1 MFRVAL
7 HPVGGYVLT
16 GAIIALLV
24 TLLIVLPL
32 RTPLA
37 KNRRRI
43 LVALR
48 LGVILL
54 VLAALLRPT
63 VVYTTSKRQD
73 STLVLL
79 ADQSRSMQTR
89 DSLGNES
96 RWEALRDVLGDAA
109 PTLDNLSEEVEIKVY
124 SFAGDLA
131 PVDISNG
138 KSRLEK
144 QATGSESAIG
154 TALADVLRREA
165 GKRLAGVVLLTD
177 GAQRALPPHDL
188 PPQTAARQLRDLGFP
203 LHTVVFGQSRAAD
216 AARDIALSDLHAN
229 DSVFVKN
236 ELNVAGTARI
246 AGFANDNVPVDLLF
260 ETAPGQMTV
269 VGSTQVRARGDG
281 DQLPVELTY
290 IPETPGEYK
299 VTLRAQP
306 QPGELTATNNELSTF
321 VTVRQGGINVL
332 YLQGANPVEARFI
345 RRALEAGPDIHVE
358 YHWIDAQRPQ
368 TRPVELSTAF
378 ERGKYNV
385 YSIGDLDS
393 TAFTAPELTALA
405 DTVRA
410 GAGLLMTGGLH
421 SFGPGGYQKTPLAE
435 VLPVQMGDL
444 ERQGFDQPPA
454 TDLHV
459 PGPLKMQPTAAG
471 EQLRVLLLGPATQN
485 RDTWATLPPL
495 DGANRFRGLAPLA
508 SVLAESVDA
517 PRVPL
522 LVAQTPG
529 NGRVLAFAGDS
540 TWHWALSGQ
549 DTLHK
554 RFWRQLVLWLAK
566 KDQSDS
572 QVWVELPQRRY
583 RPASRVEFTAGV
595 QAIEGADTADVTM
608 EAEIQLPDGSR
619 RPLRLARQQE
629 RFGGIFLEA
638 TAAGDYT
645 ITVTATRGGQP
656 LGTASARFL
665 VEVIDLELESPQAD
679 PNLLTQLANITGG
692 EAMAAEQLV
701 SFLERMEKQP
711 PAPLVTTE
719 AKQEPWDTWPFLLA
733 FAALL
738 ICEWALRKRWGLV

>member
-16 GAIIALLV
+16 SAIVALLIA
-24 TLLIVLPL
+24 LLIVLPL
-32 RTPLA
+32 RSPLA
-37 KNRRRI
+37 RNRRRI
-43 LVALR
+43 LVAIR

-63 VVYTTSKRQD
+63 IVYTTAKRQA

-96 RWEALRDVLGDAA
+96 RWEVLRTVLGDAA
-109 PTLDNLSEEVEIKVY
+109 PTLDDLSDDVEIKVF
-124 SFAGDLA
+124 SFASEVS
-131 PVDISNG
+131 PIEVDDG
-138 KSRLEK
+138 TARLEK
-144 QATGSESAIG
+144 VATGSESAIG
-154 TALADVLRREA
+154 AALAEVLRREA

-188 PPQTAARQLRDLGFP
+188 PPQTAARQLRDLGFL

-216 AARDIALSDLHAN
+216 AARDIALRDLHAN

-236 ELNVAGTARI
+236 ELNVAATTRI
-246 AGFANDNVPVDLLF
+246 SGFAHDNVPVDLLF

-269 VGSTQVRARGDG
+269 VGSTQVRARADG

-299 VTLRAQP
+299 VTLRARP
-306 QPGELTATNNELSTF
+306 QPGELTTTNNELSTF

-332 YLQGANPVEARFI
+332 YLEGAHPVEAKFI
-345 RRALEAGPDIHVE
+345 RRALEAGPDVHVE

-368 TRPVELSTAF
+368 TRPAELSTAF
-378 ERGKYNV
+378 EQGKYNV
-385 YSIGDLDS
+385 YILGDLDS
-393 TAFTAPELTALA
+393 TAFTAAELTKLA
-405 DTVRA
+405 DTVRK
-410 GAGLLMTGGLH
+410 GAGLMMLGGLH
-421 SFGPGGYQKTPLAE
+421 SFGPGGYQKTALAE
-435 VLPVQMGDL
+435 VLPIQMGEL
-444 ERQGFDQPPA
+444 ERQGFDDPPA

-471 EQLRVLLLGPATQN
+471 EQLRVLLLGPPTQN
-485 RDTWATLPPL
+485 SDTWALLPPL
-495 DGANRFRGLAPLA
+495 EGANRFRGLAPLA
-508 SVLAESVDA
+508 SVLAESAEA

-522 LVAQTPG
+522 LVGQTPG

-549 DTLHK
+549 DSLHK

-566 KDQSDS
+566 KDQSDNE
-572 QVWVELPQRRY
+572 VWVELPQRRFQ
-583 RPASRVEFTAGV
+583 PGSRVEFTAGV
-595 QAIEGADTADVTM
+595 QAVEGEDQGNVAM
-608 EAEIQLPDGSR
+608 EAEIHLPDGSR

-629 RFGGIFLEA
+629 SFAGMFLEA
-638 TAAGDYT
+638 TEPGDYT
-645 ITVTATRGGQP
+645 VTVTATRGRQS
-656 LGTASARFL
+656 LGSASARFL
-665 VEVIDLELESPQAD
+665 VEAVDLELESPQAD

-692 EAMAAEQLV
+692 EAMVAEQLV
-701 SFLERMEKQP
+701 SFLERLEKQP
-711 PAPLVTTE
+711 PAPLVTIE

-738 ICEWALRKRWGLV
+738 IGEWALRKRWGLV

>member
-16 GAIIALLV
+16 GAIVALLV
-24 TLLIVLPL
+24 VLLIVLPL

-37 KNRRRI
+37 RNRRRI
-43 LVALR
+43 LVAIR

-63 VVYTTSKRQD
+63 IVYTSSKRQA
-73 STLVLL
+73 STLVIL
-79 ADQSRSMQTR
+79 ADKSRSMQTR

-96 RWEALRDVLGDAA
+96 RWEALRSVMGDAA
-109 PTLDNLSEEVEIKVY
+109 PVLDKLSDDVEIKVY
-124 SFAGDLA
+124 TFAGDLSPTNVA
-131 PVDISNG
+131 DG
-138 KSRLEK
+138 DAHLEK
-144 QATGSESAIG
+144 VATGSESAIG
-154 TALADVLRREA
+154 AALADMLRREA

-188 PPQTAARQLRDLGFP
+188 PPQTAARQLRDLGFL

-216 AARDIALSDLHAN
+216 AARDIALADLHAN

-236 ELNVAGTARI
+236 ELSVAATTRVS
-246 AGFANDNVPVDLLF
+246 GFAHDNLPVDLLF

-269 VGSTQVRARGDG
+269 VASTQVRARADG

-290 IPETPGEYK
+290 IPETPGEFK
-299 VTLRAQP
+299 VTLRARP
-306 QPGELTATNNELSTF
+306 QPGELTPTNNELSTF

-332 YLQGANPVEARFI
+332 YLEGAHPVEAKFI
-345 RRALEAGPDIHVE
+345 RRALEAGPDVHVE
-358 YHWIDAQRPQ
+358 YHWIDARRPQ
-368 TRPVELSTAF
+368 TRPAELSSAF

-385 YSIGDLDS
+385 YILGDLDS
-393 TAFTAPELTALA
+393 TAFAGPELAKLA

-410 GAGLLMTGGLH
+410 GAGLLMIGGLH

-435 VLPVQMGDL
+435 VLPIQMGDL
-444 ERQGFDQPPA
+444 ERQGFDDPPA

-471 EQLRVLLLGPATQN
+471 EQLRVLLLGPVAQN
-485 RDTWATLPPL
+485 RDTWALLPPL
-495 DGANRFRGLAPLA
+495 EGANRFRGLAPLA
-508 SVLAESVDA
+508 SVLAESAAA

-540 TWHWALSGQ
+540 TWHWALGGQ
-549 DTLHK
+549 DALHK

-572 QVWVELPQRRY
+572 EVWVELPQRRY
-583 RPASRVEFTAGV
+583 RPASRVEFSAGV
-595 QAIEGADTADVTM
+595 QAVEGADASAVAM
-608 EAEIQLPDGSR
+608 EAEITLPDGSR
-619 RPLRLARQQE
+619 RPLRLGRQQE
-629 RFGGIFLEA
+629 RFSGVFLEA
-638 TAAGDYT
+638 NAAGDYT
-645 ITVTATRGGQP
+645 VTVKATRNGQP

-665 VEVIDLELESPQAD
+665 VEVVDLELESPQAD

-692 EAMAAEQLV
+692 EAMVAEQLG
-701 SFLERMEKQP
+701 SFLERLEKQP
-711 PAPLVTTE
+711 PAPLVTIE

-738 ICEWALRKRWGLV
+738 IGEWALRKRWGLV